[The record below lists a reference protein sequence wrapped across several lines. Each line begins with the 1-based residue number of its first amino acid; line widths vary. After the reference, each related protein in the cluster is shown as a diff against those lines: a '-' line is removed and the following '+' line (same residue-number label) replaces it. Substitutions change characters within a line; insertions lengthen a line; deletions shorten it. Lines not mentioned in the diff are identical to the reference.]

1 MNLKKTED
9 DLSATGYTKSIEKIK
24 HHHHSVKQSCTSC
37 KDIVNTPYAIDRDND
52 KQDTLTDYGEPANE
66 ATMPTTNDGSL
77 TREVSVTSTS
87 DGTPP
92 SSKST
97 FKRENGDGGW
107 GV

>member
-1 MNLKKTED
+1 YVYNNENTSSDPKPSKFYED
-9 DLSATGYTKSIEKIK
+9 ADVLF
-24 HHHHSVKQSCTSC
+24 SC